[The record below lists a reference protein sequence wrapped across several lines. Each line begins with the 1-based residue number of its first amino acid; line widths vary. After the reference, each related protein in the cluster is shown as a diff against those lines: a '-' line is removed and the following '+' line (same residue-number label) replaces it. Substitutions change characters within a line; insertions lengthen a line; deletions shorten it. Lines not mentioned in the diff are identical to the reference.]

1 MARIKY
7 NTMNVSIHDIKE
19 IETELS
25 ITLTDLQRD
34 KILNEYHTIIGDRAE
49 SWDELIELLIV
60 KQSLIQILIDKNK
73 QYDNKN
79 NDINVDCMD
88 GCKTYR

>member
-1 MARIKY
+1 
-7 NTMNVSIHDIKE
+7 MNVSINDIKD

-49 SWDELIELLIV
+49 SWDALIEILIV
-60 KQSLIQILIDKNK
+60 KQSLIGVLIQQNK
-73 QYDNKN
+73 
-79 NDINVDCMD
+79 
-88 GCKTYR
+88 

>member
-1 MARIKY
+1 
-7 NTMNVSIHDIKE
+7 MNVSINDIKE

-34 KILNEYHTIIGDRAE
+34 KILNEYNTIIGDRAE

-60 KQSLIQILIDKNK
+60 KQSLIQILIEQNK
-73 QYDNKN
+73 
-79 NDINVDCMD
+79 
-88 GCKTYR
+88 

>member
-1 MARIKY
+1 
-7 NTMNVSIHDIKE
+7 MNVSINDIKD

-49 SWDELIELLIV
+49 GWDELIKHLII
-60 KQSLIQILIDKNK
+60 KQSLIQILKDKK
-73 QYDNKN
+73 
-79 NDINVDCMD
+79 
-88 GCKTYR
+88 R